1 MADRILRRLTMPGG
15 LREQTVLLIAQHMT
29 RLTPDRKSVRRAV
42 HRFGRLGVEQILTLQ
57 QADMGSKGTGENQGD
72 TTFARIR
79 EILSRLDQEAALP
92 TLRDLA
98 VNGRDLLALGLTG
111 PAIGQTL
118 DRLLE
123 QVVEESLPNDREA
136 LLTAAKVWN
145 SKL

>member
-1 MADRILRRLTMPGG
+1 MKRGYLQIFLAA
-15 LREQTVLLIAQHMT
+15 VL
-29 RLTPDRKSVRRAV
+29 
-42 HRFGRLGVEQILTLQ
+42 F
-57 QADMGSKGTGENQGD
+57 
-72 TTFARIR
+72 
-79 EILSRLDQEAALP
+79 
-92 TLRDLA
+92 
-98 VNGRDLLALGLTG
+98 LLALGLTG

>member
-1 MADRILRRLTMPGG
+1 MWELNNDQRRC
-15 LREQTVLLIAQHMT
+15 
-29 RLTPDRKSVRRAV
+29 
-42 HRFGRLGVEQILTLQ
+42 LG
-57 QADMGSKGTGENQGD
+57 
-72 TTFARIR
+72 
-79 EILSRLDQEAALP
+79 LDQEAALP

-98 VNGRDLLALGLTG
+98 VNGRDLLTLGLTG

-123 QVVEESLPNDREA
+123 QGVEESLPNDREA